1 MNFSD
6 IGFLTVVVLAVAAV
20 GGVGALLAW
29 GAWTWIGWYGL
40 VPVGL
45 LAVACFCAALW
56 LAFGLCLTVFCGP
69 RG

>member
-6 IGFLTVVVLAVAAV
+6 IGFLTVVLLAVAAV
-20 GGVGALLAW
+20 GGVGALLTW
-29 GAWTWIGWYGL
+29 GAWTWLGWYGMA
-40 VPVGL
+40 PVGL
-45 LAVACFCAALW
+45 ISAAFFFAAIW